1 MRLLLEPKADAIM
14 DYINDILLD
23 KTRNPF
29 RYDPLNCRIL
39 SGEEE
44 GAFAWMSVNYLRGY
58 FSNTGIISGD
68 TSLTQVP
75 ISGDTSL
82 TQVLSGV
89 TSLTQE
95 LSQGLLL

>member
-23 KTRNPF
+23 RKRNPF
-29 RYDPLNCRIL
+29 LYEPINCRIL

-58 FSNTGIISGD
+58 FSNTGTAPS
-68 TSLTQVP
+68 TLTHTPCTHTPTHPECQLP
-75 ISGDTSL
+75 QMAHTH
-82 TQVLSGV
+82 TP
-89 TSLTQE
+89 
-95 LSQGLLL
+95 QGIG